1 MENAHRKHRI
11 CISVASDATIRSFLL
26 DQISGLAQKYDVTV
40 MANTDDFSFL
50 NVMQDAGQG
59 RVEGVRNHIQR
70 KISML
75 HDVGALVHLVRFFR
89 QKRFDVVHSVTPK
102 AGLLSMVAA
111 RLAGVP
117 IRVHT
122 FTGQVWATRTGMS
135 RRGLRVLDMVTAR
148 AATNILVDSSS
159 QREFLIGQRVVTSH
173 TSRVLAHGS
182 ISGVDTIRFRP
193 SMEKRVR
200 IRQQLKILETGIVL
214 LYLGRMNRDKGVID
228 LAEAFNQLSLQRNDV
243 FLLLV
248 GPDEANIIPQVL
260 EITQATQ
267 DRVRCMAYTD
277 APEDYMAAADV
288 FCLPSYREG
297 FGTVIIEAGA
307 VGIPCVASRIYGVTD
322 AVEENVTGLL
332 HEAGNVSELASRLLQ
347 MVVDVEQRQAMG
359 ARARRRA
366 IRDFDKAQVTC
377 ALLDYYEGLLH
388 GQVAQQVELA

>member
-135 RRGLRVLDMVTAR
+135 RRGLRALDMVTAR

-159 QREFLIGQRVVTSH
+159 QREFLIGQTEGV
-173 TSRVLAHGS
+173 S
-182 ISGVDTIRFRP
+182 ILIR
-193 SMEKRVR
+193 
-200 IRQQLKILETGIVL
+200 I
-214 LYLGRMNRDKGVID
+214 
-228 LAEAFNQLSLQRNDV
+228 
-243 FLLLV
+243 
-248 GPDEANIIPQVL
+248 
-260 EITQATQ
+260 
-267 DRVRCMAYTD
+267 
-277 APEDYMAAADV
+277 
-288 FCLPSYREG
+288 
-297 FGTVIIEAGA
+297 
-307 VGIPCVASRIYGVTD
+307 
-322 AVEENVTGLL
+322 
-332 HEAGNVSELASRLLQ
+332 
-347 MVVDVEQRQAMG
+347 G
-359 ARARRRA
+359 AR
-366 IRDFDKAQVTC
+366 
-377 ALLDYYEGLLH
+377 
-388 GQVAQQVELA
+388 GQQAGGGA